1 MPNPL
6 KKRVKPKRAGASAQ
20 TAQWREAFTR
30 YLQTECQLSDNTVQ
44 AYRRDLQRFY
54 KWLDGRLIPNLTI
67 SELANYPAWLADQK
81 LAPASVARHV
91 VTVKVFFRY
100 LQLEEV
106 LTDNQASL
114 IASQKLWQRMP
125 TVLSPSQVD
134 KLLAAPERGQPLWR
148 RDRAILEML
157 YATGARVS
165 ELASLRLRDLH
176 LDERYCL
183 CHGKGDKQRMTPLG
197 KRAESTVRAYLEH
210 ERPRLAKRSE
220 AKQEKLKKS
229 APQPNSVSKS
239 QMAARSVP
247 KIETKSER
255 ATDYLFLSERGNP
268 LRRERIWELIKQS
281 AAVAGV
287 THKLSPHSLRH
298 SFATHLLAGGADLRQ
313 VQELLGHASIATTQL
328 YTHVDASR
336 LKQVHSSFHPRG

>member
-6 KKRVKPKRAGASAQ
+6 KKRVKPKRAGASEQA
-20 TAQWREAFTR
+20 AQWRETFTR

-44 AYRRDLQRFY
+44 AYRRDLRRFY
-54 KWLDGRLIPNLTI
+54 EWLDGRLIPNLTI
-67 SELANYPAWLADQK
+67 SELSNYPAWLTDQE

-91 VTVKVFFRY
+91 VTAKVFFRY

-134 KLLAAPERGQPLWR
+134 KLLAAPQPGEPLWR

-165 ELASLRLRDLH
+165 ELAGLRLRDLH

-197 KRAESTVRAYLEH
+197 KRAEQAVRVYIEH

-220 AKQEKLKKS
+220 AKQEKIKK
-229 APQPNSVSKS
+229 AEEKEESK
-239 QMAARSVP
+239 A
-247 KIETKSER
+247 ETKAER
-255 ATDYLFLSERGNP
+255 AIDYLFLSERGNP

-287 THKLSPHSLRH
+287 TSKLSPHSLRH